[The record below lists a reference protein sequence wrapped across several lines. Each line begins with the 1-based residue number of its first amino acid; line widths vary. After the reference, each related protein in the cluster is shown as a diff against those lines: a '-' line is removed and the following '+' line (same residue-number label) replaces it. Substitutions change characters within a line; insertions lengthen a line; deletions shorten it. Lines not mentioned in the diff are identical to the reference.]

1 MILHSIGQLPDGSR
15 VRIVGIPPGSAWSFL
30 PGLVGEEG
38 IINGE
43 CIDFPTY
50 RPVLD
55 HTGYQ
60 IKVTGAN
67 FMGYPLEVVDLSND
81 PDGNY

>member
-1 MILHSIGQLPDGSR
+1 MILRSIGQLPNGSR

-43 CIDFPTY
+43 CIDFPTD
-50 RPVLD
+50 RLVLGRD
-55 HTGYQ
+55 GHEFRT
-60 IKVTGAN
+60 TGAN
-67 FMGYPLEVVDLSND
+67 FLGYPLEVVDLSND